1 MIKNK
6 KGFTLVELIAVI
18 TILGVICMIAIPSYN
33 NYIKKAKEKKCEADR
48 LAIIDAT
55 KTFINDCISKNN
67 CATNKKISYYVG
79 DELTVSILTGKGY
92 LNSDYA
98 KYSSNSIKIVK
109 NNDVYNVSVLDF
121 YCQGWH
127 KIFVNDM

>member
-33 NYIKKAKEKKCEADR
+33 NYIKKAKDKKCEADK

-55 KTFINDCISKNN
+55 KTFINDCISKNK
-67 CATNKKISYYVG
+67 CATNEKISYYVG
-79 DELTVSILTGKGY
+79 NSNLKVSDLISNSY
-92 LNSDYA
+92 LNYDYA
-98 KYSSNSIKIVK
+98 KYNIKSIEIKKADDI
-109 NNDVYNVSVLDF
+109 YNVSVLDF
-121 YCQGWH
+121 SCQG
-127 KIFVNDM
+127 

>member
-33 NYIKKAKEKKCEADR
+33 NYIKKAKDKKCEADE

-55 KTFINDCISKNN
+55 KTFINDCISKNK
-67 CATNKKISYYVG
+67 CATDKNISYYVV
-79 DELTVSILTGKGY
+79 ENNNLKVSDLIGSSY
-92 LNSDYA
+92 LNYDYVEY
-98 KYSSNSIKIVK
+98 KDKLIKIEK
-109 NNDVYNVSVLDF
+109 NSDIYNVTVLAF
-121 YCQGWH
+121 SCQS
-127 KIFVNDM
+127 

>member
-33 NYIKKAKEKKCEADR
+33 NYIKKAKDKKCEADK

-55 KTFINDCISKNN
+55 KTFINDCISKNK
-67 CATNKKISYYVG
+67 CATNEKISYYVG
-79 DELTVSILTGKGY
+79 NKLTVSTLTDKGY

-98 KYSSNSIKIVK
+98 KYNMKSIEIKKADDI
-109 NNDVYNVSVLDF
+109 YNVSVLDF
-121 YCQGWH
+121 SCQG
-127 KIFVNDM
+127 

>member
-33 NYIKKAKEKKCEADR
+33 NYIKKAKDKKCEAEE

-55 KTFINDCISKNN
+55 KTFINDCISKNK
-67 CATNKKISYYVG
+67 CATNEKISYYVG
-79 DELTVSILTGKGY
+79 NKLTVSTLTDKGY

-98 KYSSNSIKIVK
+98 KYNMKLIEIKKADDI
-109 NNDVYNVSVLDF
+109 YNVSVLDF
-121 YCQGWH
+121 SCQG
-127 KIFVNDM
+127 

>member
-33 NYIKKAKEKKCEADR
+33 NYIKKAKDKKCEADR

-67 CATNKKISYYVG
+67 CATDKKIRYYVG
-79 DELTVSILTGKGY
+79 TNLKVSTLIDKSY

-98 KYSSNSIKIVK
+98 KYNMKSIKIEK
-109 NNDVYNVSVLDF
+109 ADDIYNVFVLDF
-121 YCQGWH
+121 SCQG
-127 KIFVNDM
+127 

>member
-33 NYIKKAKEKKCEADR
+33 NYIKKAKGKKCEADR

-67 CATNKKISYYVG
+67 CATDKKISYYVG
-79 DELTVSILTGKGY
+79 NKLTVSTLIDKGY
-92 LNSDYA
+92 LNSDYV
-98 KYSSNSIKIVK
+98 KYKSKLIKIEK
-109 NNDVYNVSVLDF
+109 NGDIYNVFVLDF
-121 YCQGWH
+121 SCQG
-127 KIFVNDM
+127 

>member
-33 NYIKKAKEKKCEADR
+33 NYIKKAKDKKCEADK

-55 KTFINDCISKNN
+55 KTFINDCISKNK
-67 CATNKKISYYVG
+67 CATNKNISFYVG
-79 DELTVSILTGKGY
+79 NGNLKVSDLISNSY
-92 LNSDYA
+92 LNSDYV
-98 KYSSNSIKIVK
+98 KYKSKLIKIEK
-109 NNDVYNVSVLDF
+109 NGDIYNVSVLDF
-121 YCQGWH
+121 SCQG
-127 KIFVNDM
+127 

>member
-33 NYIKKAKEKKCEADR
+33 NYIKKAKDKKCEADR

-55 KTFINDCISKNN
+55 KTFINDCISKNK
-67 CATNKKISYYVG
+67 CATNEKISYYVV
-79 DELTVSILTGKGY
+79 ENNNLKVSDLIGSSY
-92 LNSDYA
+92 LNYDYVEYKDKLIEIEKNSD
-98 KYSSNSIKIVK
+98 I
-109 NNDVYNVSVLDF
+109 YNVTVLAF
-121 YCQGWH
+121 SCQS
-127 KIFVNDM
+127 

>member
-33 NYIKKAKEKKCEADR
+33 NYIKKAKDKKCEADK

-55 KTFINDCISKNN
+55 KTFINDCISKNK
-67 CATNKKISYYVG
+67 CVTNENISHYVG
-79 DELTVSILTGKGY
+79 NSNLKVSVLISNSY
-92 LNSDYA
+92 LNSDYT
-98 KYSSNSIKIVK
+98 KYDSNSINIKKEDDI
-109 NNDVYNVSVLDF
+109 YNVYVPGLS
-121 YCQGWH
+121 CQS
-127 KIFVNDM
+127 

>member
-33 NYIKKAKEKKCEADR
+33 NYIKKAKGKKCEADR

-79 DELTVSILTGKGY
+79 TNLTVSILTSKGY
-92 LNSDYA
+92 LNSDYT
-98 KYSSNSIKIVK
+98 KYNSNLIKIEK
-109 NNDVYNVSVLDF
+109 NNDIYKVSVSGF
-121 YCQGWH
+121 SCQG
-127 KIFVNDM
+127 